1 MLRRLRVLL
10 RAVRRLKMERRAISV
25 DHLAVVVAVA
35 VVVEA
40 VIDAL
45 AVPYVLRLKGLPPL
59 TC

>member
-1 MLRRLRVLL
+1 MLL
-10 RAVRRLKMERRAISV
+10 REVRRLKMERRAISV

-45 AVPYVLRLKGLPPL
+45 VVPYVLRLKGLPPL